1 MEQRNKVTY
10 FVLLGLTQNP
20 KEQKIL
26 FVMLLLFYILTV
38 VGNLLIIMTITV
50 SKTLNSPLY
59 FFLAS
64 LSFMDATYSSSITPR
79 LISDLLFGENIIT
92 FWSCMTQM
100 FIDLFFFFFFG
111 GSEVFL
117 LLVMA
122 YDCYVAI
129 CKPCIIWWSWGRRCV
144 LCCWCPGLEVFCTQ

>member
-92 FWSCMTQM
+92 FWSYMTQM
-100 FIDLFFFFFFG
+100 FIDIFFFFF
-111 GSEVFL
+111 
-117 LLVMA
+117 LV
-122 YDCYVAI
+122 DQRSSFC
-129 CKPCIIWWSWGRRCV
+129 WSWPMTVMWPSASLALFGDH
-144 LCCWCPGLEVFCTQ
+144 EA